1 MELPE
6 FRDYSFQALQK
17 VRPTMKSQGCLPGL
31 VLAVFLNSGVA
42 RAQAPSITGM
52 VPLSVVVT
60 NRGDA
65 PCCSSCSQS
74 QPEPEV
80 ERGYTFEIL
89 GGAYF
94 RSSHIG
100 PNVPR
105 FDYVPIVLRCGYRPF
120 EDRGFFGE
128 RFTLFGELMA
138 SPITGTFGNFFVG
151 PSIVARFDLRDPS
164 CRVVPYF
171 QAGTGFVLTD
181 ASHDHTQGAIGEVFE
196 FLQQVE
202 AGVRFKLCN
211 RVDLLC
217 EGGLQHISNAGLA
230 RHNLGV
236 NCLGGSMGL
245 RW

>member
-1 MELPE
+1 MEHPA
-6 FRDYSFQALQK
+6 FRVYSFQAVQK
-17 VRPTMKSQGCLPGL
+17 VGPTMKSQGYLPLL
-31 VLAVFLNSGVA
+31 VLAVFLDSGVA
-42 RAQAPSITGM
+42 QAQTPSITGM
-52 VPLSVVVT
+52 VPLSPAVT
-60 NRGDA
+60 SPGSA
-65 PCCSSCSQS
+65 PYCSTCSQA
-74 QPEPEV
+74 QPEPELGH
-80 ERGYTFEIL
+80 GYTFEIL
-89 GGAYF
+89 GGTYF

-100 PNVPR
+100 PEVPR
-105 FDYVPIVLRCGYRPF
+105 FDYVPIVFRCGCRPF
-120 EDRGFFGE
+120 EDRGFIGE
-128 RFTLFGELMA
+128 RFTLLGELMA
-138 SPITGTFGNFFVG
+138 APITGTFGNFLVG
-151 PSIVARFDLRDPS
+151 PSIVARFDLRDPN

-202 AGVRFKLCN
+202 AGVRFRLCS

-236 NCLGGSMGL
+236 NCLGGSMGI